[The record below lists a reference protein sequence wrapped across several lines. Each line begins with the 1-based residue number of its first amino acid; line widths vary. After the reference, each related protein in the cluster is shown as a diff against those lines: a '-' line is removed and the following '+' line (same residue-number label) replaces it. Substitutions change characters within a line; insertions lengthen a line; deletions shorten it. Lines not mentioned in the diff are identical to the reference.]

1 MSRVSSFTPSPLS
14 GIKNQRL
21 RDIKCHLQNGRIPK
35 DRDFCQLL
43 GFISLFHYAAE
54 QYGVWLEI
62 ADPTTDEIVILDAL
76 HHVWRRHATTMYDRN
91 SINVKEKFDDVQMS
105 DTPPLYWYDNTLAI
119 HIMAHHHETVPRFK
133 CSGCK
138 KRYVNQH
145 NRLRCE
151 SSHPIVHGRMQSTS
165 SQYGAMQ
172 VTKWWDGL
180 SYEERYAVVGAESIR
195 HGMEAPIY
203 HTIEDT
209 KGRLLLELLQE
220 QMEGTALCRQINA
233 VPQIPMDVKSAGP
246 YRVCKRLLELYVSWC
261 SRTLLADEHN
271 QVIKTATKAKQRRL
285 KALMKKAPVSDHAF
299 RQLTEFAD
307 SLSWTTM
314 QDEEPVLERVVQP
327 VVDHE
332 NVTRSAV

>member
-1 MSRVSSFTPSPLS
+1 MTCR
-14 GIKNQRL
+14 
-21 RDIKCHLQNGRIPK
+21 
-35 DRDFCQLL
+35 CQ
-43 GFISLFHYAAE
+43 
-54 QYGVWLEI
+54 
-62 ADPTTDEIVILDAL
+62 T
-76 HHVWRRHATTMYDRN
+76 R
-91 SINVKEKFDDVQMS
+91 
-105 DTPPLYWYDNTLAI
+105 PPLYWYDDTLAI

-138 KRYVNQH
+138 MRYVNQH

-151 SSHPIVHGRMQSTS
+151 SSHPIVHGKMQSTS

-195 HGMEAPIY
+195 YGMEAPIY

-209 KGRLLLELLQE
+209 KGRLLLDLLQE

-246 YRVCKRLLELYVSWC
+246 YRVCNRLLELYVSWC

-314 QDEEPVLERVVQP
+314 QDEEPVLDPVVQP
-327 VVDHE
+327 VAGPRE
-332 NVTRSAV
+332 CYTICRLSEPMARSRLRPAWMDWATVSSVASCCVMMDCFSSRRSWSFAL